1 MKHAPGL
8 DVMNGADEILSVGI
22 DVSVFVG
29 SPIPDLQDL
38 KSRVFGCH
46 FTR

>member
-8 DVMNGADEILSVGI
+8 DVMNAADEILSVGI

-29 SPIPDLQDL
+29 SPIPDL
-38 KSRVFGCH
+38 
-46 FTR
+46 